1 MNNFWQNKS
10 VFITGHTGFK
20 GSWLSKTLLMFNAE
34 VHGYSREPITTPSL
48 FNVLN
53 LKREISTHHI
63 GEIND
68 KTKLSDAIKSASPDV
83 IFHLAAQ
90 PLVIPSYQ
98 NPIET
103 WNTNVLGTLN
113 LLEILKTTT
122 KPCTVIIITTD
133 KVYENNNFTQPF
145 TELDPLGG
153 YDPYSA
159 SKAACE
165 ICVNSFRNSFCK
177 DGQPGGHLKIATARA
192 GNVIGGGDWSK
203 YRLIPDLARAYSENK
218 IMKIRNPN
226 SIRPWQHVLESIS
239 GYLSLARHLHLT
251 DELIFQSAYNFG
263 PIANDIMSV
272 DELITETNKHWD
284 IRINIE
290 KNTTQPYEAPIL
302 SLDSSKAHQ
311 YLNWSP
317 KWNSREAIIKTLKWY
332 QKFFLDEDFTF
343 EFKHQIEEYFMESL

>member
-48 FNVLN
+48 FNVVE

-98 NPIET
+98 DPIET

-113 LLEILKTTT
+113 LLEILKTIT

-133 KVYENNNFTQPF
+133 KVYENNKP
-145 TELDPLGG
+145 
-153 YDPYSA
+153 
-159 SKAACE
+159 
-165 ICVNSFRNSFCK
+165 I
-177 DGQPGGHLKIATARA
+177 
-192 GNVIGGGDWSK
+192 
-203 YRLIPDLARAYSENK
+203 
-218 IMKIRNPN
+218 IR
-226 SIRPWQHVLESIS
+226 
-239 GYLSLARHLHLT
+239 
-251 DELIFQSAYNFG
+251 
-263 PIANDIMSV
+263 
-272 DELITETNKHWD
+272 
-284 IRINIE
+284 
-290 KNTTQPYEAPIL
+290 
-302 SLDSSKAHQ
+302 
-311 YLNWSP
+311 
-317 KWNSREAIIKTLKWY
+317 
-332 QKFFLDEDFTF
+332 
-343 EFKHQIEEYFMESL
+343 